1 MQTPHRLSM
10 IVLAL
15 SFAWAAP
22 TIGQS
27 AGNDGSAAPQAQN
40 ANAPVFSAQEIDA
53 MVAPIAL
60 YPDALLSQVLMAA
73 TYPLEI
79 VQAARWSKSTGNAG
93 GDAALSKV
101 SDQTWDPSV
110 QSLVAFPKL
119 LTMMSD
125 QLDWTQKLGDAFLAQ
140 QGDVMDSIQRLRQQ
154 AQKAGNLNS
163 NTQQNVSTQGQ
174 TIVIE
179 PAQPNVIY
187 VPAYNPTVVYGTW
200 AYPSYPPVYYPG
212 VMSWYPGQAVV
223 NGLMWGA
230 GVAAAGAIFG
240 GFNWNNRDVNIN
252 VNNFNRISRNN
263 FYSGQGNSN
272 WKHNPQHRGAV
283 AYRDNGSRQK
293 YSTRDVN
300 AVNARNELRGHG
312 PAQGAGALAGDRA
325 PVRNAANA
333 GNTPVRNA
341 ANAGQ
346 APVRNAV
353 NANNAPARPAAA
365 APARNLEQNRPAP
378 QREAV
383 QQRAAQAQ
391 PAARAD
397 AFRGVDAGRQS
408 IDRGRASAA
417 AASRPNVGH
426 GGGRPGGGGGGGRM
440 HGRG

>member
-1 MQTPHRLSM
+1 M
-10 IVLAL
+10 IILAL
-15 SFAWAAP
+15 SVSWAAP
-22 TIGQS
+22 TIGQT
-27 AGNDGSAAPQAQN
+27 AGQAGSAAPQAQN
-40 ANAPVFSAQEIDA
+40 ANAPVFSAQEVDA
-53 MVAPIAL
+53 MVASIAL

-79 VQAARWSKSTGNAG
+79 VQAARWSKSTGNIG
-93 GDAALSKV
+93 GEAALNKV

-125 QLDWTQKLGDAFLAQ
+125 QLDWTQKIGDAFLAQ

-154 AQKAGNLNS
+154 AQKAGNLSSNS
-163 NTQQNVSTQGQ
+163 QQNVSTQGQ
-174 TIVIE
+174 TIMIE

-200 AYPSYPPVYYPG
+200 PYPSYPPVYYPG
-212 VMSWYPGQAVV
+212 VMSWYPGQALV

-230 GVAAAGAIFG
+230 GIAAAGAIFG

-293 YSTRDVN
+293 YSTRDVSAAN
-300 AVNARNELRGHG
+300 VRNEMRGHG
-312 PAQGAGALAGDRA
+312 PA
-325 PVRNAANA
+325 P
-333 GNTPVRNA
+333 T
-341 ANAGQ
+341 
-346 APVRNAV
+346 
-353 NANNAPARPAAA
+353 RPAAA
-365 APARNLEQNRPAP
+365 APARQLEQNRPAP

-391 PAARAD
+391 PAARSD

-426 GGGRPGGGGGGGRM
+426 GGGRPGGGGGGGGGRM

>member
-1 MQTPHRLSM
+1 MQTPYRLSM

-15 SFAWAAP
+15 TVVWAAP
-22 TIGQS
+22 TVGQS
-27 AGNDGSAAPQAQN
+27 AGDGTAAPQAQN

-79 VQAARWSKSTGNAG
+79 VQAARWSKSSGNTGG
-93 GDAALSKV
+93 EAALSKV

-110 QSLVAFPKL
+110 QSLVAFPQV

-154 AQKAGNLNS
+154 AQKAGNLTS

-174 TIVIE
+174 TIIIE
-179 PAQPNVIY
+179 PAQPNVVY
-187 VPAYNPTVVYGTW
+187 VPAYNPTVVYGAW

-252 VNNFNRISRNN
+252 VNNFNRINRNN
-263 FYSGQGNSN
+263 FYSGQGNSS

-283 AYRDNGSRQK
+283 AYRDNGSRQR
-293 YSTRDVN
+293 YSTRDAS
-300 AVNARNELRGHG
+300 AVNARNDLRGHG
-312 PAQGAGALAGDRA
+312 PAQGAGRPGDRTPA
-325 PVRNAANA
+325 RDGA
-333 GNTPVRNA
+333 GLGGG
-341 ANAGQ
+341 AGQ
-346 APVRNAV
+346 
-353 NANNAPARPAAA
+353 ARPAAA
-365 APARNLEQNRPAP
+365 PQRDALQNRPAAP
-378 QREAV
+378 QRDAL
-383 QQRAAQAQ
+383 QNRPAAPQRDALQNRAAQAQ

-426 GGGRPGGGGGGGRM
+426 GGGGGRPGGGGGGVRG

>member
-15 SFAWAAP
+15 SVTWAAP

-27 AGNDGSAAPQAQN
+27 AGQAGSAAPQAQN
-40 ANAPVFSAQEIDA
+40 ANAPVFSAQEVDA

-154 AQKAGNLNS
+154 AQKAGNLSS

-174 TIVIE
+174 TIIIE

-187 VPAYNPTVVYGTW
+187 VPAYNPTVVYGAW
-200 AYPSYPPVYYPG
+200 PYPSYPPVYYPG
-212 VMSWYPGQAVV
+212 VMSWYPGQALV

-230 GVAAAGAIFG
+230 GIAAAGAIFG

-293 YSTRDVN
+293 YSTRDVS

-312 PAQGAGALAGDRA
+312 PVQGGGALAGDRA

-333 GNTPVRNA
+333 
-341 ANAGQ
+341 
-346 APVRNAV
+346 
-353 NANNAPARPAAA
+353 NNAPARPAAA
-365 APARNLEQNRPAP
+365 APARPIEQNRPAP

-417 AASRPNVGH
+417 AASHPNVGH
-426 GGGRPGGGGGGGRM
+426 GGGRPGGGGGGGGGRM

>member
-1 MQTPHRLSM
+1 MQTPYRLSM

-15 SFAWAAP
+15 SVVWAAP
-22 TIGQS
+22 TLGQS
-27 AGNDGSAAPQAQN
+27 AGGGGSATPQSQN
-40 ANAPVFSAQEIDA
+40 ANAPVFSVQEIDA

-79 VQAARWSKSTGNAG
+79 VQAARWSKSTGNTG

-110 QSLVAFPKL
+110 QSLAAFPQL

-125 QLDWTQKLGDAFLAQ
+125 QLDWTQKIGDAFLAQ

-154 AQKAGNLNS
+154 AQKAGNLTS

-174 TIVIE
+174 TIIIE

-187 VPAYNPTVVYGTW
+187 VPAYNPTVVYGAW

-263 FYSGQGNSN
+263 FYSGQGNSS

-283 AYRDNGSRQK
+283 AYRDNGSRQR
-293 YSTRDVN
+293 YSTRDVS
-300 AVNARNELRGHG
+300 AVSARNDLRGHG
-312 PAQGAGALAGDRA
+312 PAQGGPRA
-325 PVRNAANA
+325 AD
-333 GNTPVRNA
+333 
-341 ANAGQ
+341 Q
-346 APVRNAV
+346 APVRQA
-353 NANNAPARPAAA
+353 AAA
-365 APARNLEQNRPAP
+365 APARNLDQNRPAASPVRNLEQNRPAAAP

-383 QQRAAQAQ
+383 QNRAAQAQ
-391 PAARAD
+391 PAARTD
-397 AFRGVDAGRQS
+397 AFKGVDAGRQS

-417 AASRPNVGH
+417 AASRPNVGQGG
-426 GGGRPGGGGGGGRM
+426 GGGRPGGGGGGARG

>member
-15 SFAWAAP
+15 TVAWAAP
-22 TIGQS
+22 VVGQS
-27 AGNDGSAAPQAQN
+27 SDANSAAAPQAQTP
-40 ANAPVFSAQEIDA
+40 AAPVFSAQEIDA

-60 YPDALLSQVLMAA
+60 YPDALLSQVLMAS

-79 VQAARWSKSTGNAG
+79 VQAARWSKSSGNTG
-93 GDAALSKV
+93 GDAALAKV

-110 QSLVAFPKL
+110 QSLVAFPQV

-140 QGDVMDSIQRLRQQ
+140 QGDVMDSVQRLRSQ
-154 AQKAGNLNS
+154 AQKAGNLAS

-174 TIVIE
+174 TIIIE
-179 PAQPNVIY
+179 PAQPNVVY
-187 VPAYNPTVVYGTW
+187 VPAYNPTVVYGAW

-212 VMSWYPGQAVV
+212 VMSWYPGQAMV

-252 VNNFNRISRNN
+252 VNNFNRINRNN

-272 WKHNPQHRGAV
+272 WRHNPQHRGAV
-283 AYRDNGSRQK
+283 AYRDNGSRQR
-293 YSTRDVN
+293 YASRDAG
-300 AVNARNELRGHG
+300 AVSARNEMRGHA
-312 PAQGAGALAGDRA
+312 PGARSAVG
-325 PVRNAANA
+325 A

-341 ANAGQ
+341 ANAG
-346 APVRNAV
+346 
-353 NANNAPARPAAA
+353 NAPARAAAAAPNRAAAA
-365 APARNLEQNRPAP
+365 APARNLEQHRPAP
-378 QREAV
+378 QRDAL
-383 QQRAAQAQ
+383 QNRAAQA
-391 PAARAD
+391 PVARGD
-397 AFRGVDAGRQS
+397 AFKGVDAGRKS
-408 IDRGRASAA
+408 IDRGRTSVA

-426 GGGRPGGGGGGGRM
+426 GGGGGGRLGGGGGGGRG

>member
-15 SFAWAAP
+15 TVAWVAP
-22 TIGQS
+22 VAGQS
-27 AGNDGSAAPQAQN
+27 AGADSAAASQAQN
-40 ANAPVFSAQEIDA
+40 PAAPVFSAQEIDA

-79 VQAARWSKSTGNAG
+79 VQAARWSKSSGNTG
-93 GDAALSKV
+93 GDAALAKV

-110 QSLVAFPKL
+110 QSLVAFPQV

-140 QGDVMDSIQRLRQQ
+140 QGDVMDSVQRLRSQ
-154 AQKAGNLNS
+154 AQKAGNLAS

-174 TIVIE
+174 TIIIE
-179 PAQPNVIY
+179 PAQPNVVY

-212 VMSWYPGQAVV
+212 VMSWYPGQAMV

-252 VNNFNRISRNN
+252 VNNFNRINRNN

-272 WKHNPQHRGAV
+272 WRHNPQHRGAV
-283 AYRDNGSRQK
+283 AYRDNGSRQR
-293 YSTRDVN
+293 YSSRDAS
-300 AVNARNELRGHG
+300 AVSARNEMRGHA
-312 PAQGAGALAGDRA
+312 PAARSAVGG
-325 PVRNAANA
+325 

-341 ANAGQ
+341 ANAG
-346 APVRNAV
+346 
-353 NANNAPARPAAA
+353 NAPARAAAA

-378 QREAV
+378 QREAL
-383 QQRAAQAQ
+383 QNRAAQA
-391 PAARAD
+391 PVARGD
-397 AFRGVDAGRQS
+397 AFKGVDAGRQS
-408 IDRGRASAA
+408 IDRGRASVA

-426 GGGRPGGGGGGGRM
+426 GGGGGRMGGGGGGGRG

>member
-1 MQTPHRLSM
+1 MQTPYRLSM
-10 IVLAL
+10 IILAL
-15 SFAWAAP
+15 SVSWAAP
-22 TIGQS
+22 TIGQT
-27 AGNDGSAAPQAQN
+27 AGQAGSAAPQAQN
-40 ANAPVFSAQEIDA
+40 ANAPVFSAQEVDA

-79 VQAARWSKSTGNAG
+79 VQAARWSKSTGNTG
-93 GDAALSKV
+93 GEAALNKV

-125 QLDWTQKLGDAFLAQ
+125 QLDWTQKIGDAFLAQ

-154 AQKAGNLNS
+154 AQKAGNLSSNS
-163 NTQQNVSTQGQ
+163 QQNVSTQGQ
-174 TIVIE
+174 TIIIE

-200 AYPSYPPVYYPG
+200 PYPSYPPVYYPG
-212 VMSWYPGQAVV
+212 VMSWYPGQTLV

-230 GVAAAGAIFG
+230 GIAAAGAIFG

-293 YSTRDVN
+293 YSTRDVS
-300 AVNARNELRGHG
+300 AANARNEMRGHG
-312 PAQGAGALAGDRA
+312 PA
-325 PVRNAANA
+325 P
-333 GNTPVRNA
+333 T
-341 ANAGQ
+341 
-346 APVRNAV
+346 
-353 NANNAPARPAAA
+353 RPAAA
-365 APARNLEQNRPAP
+365 AAPAPARQLEQNRPAP

-391 PAARAD
+391 PAARSD

-426 GGGRPGGGGGGGRM
+426 GGGRPGGGGGGGGRM

>member
-1 MQTPHRLSM
+1 MQTPYRFSM
-10 IVLAL
+10 IVVAL
-15 SFAWAAP
+15 SLAWAGP
-22 TIGQS
+22 TLGQS
-27 AGNDGSAAPQAQN
+27 SVSEGRSASQTQN
-40 ANAPVFSAQEIDA
+40 NNTSVFSAQQIEA
-53 MVAPIAL
+53 MLAPIAL

-79 VQAARWSKSTGNAG
+79 VQAARWSTSTGNTG
-93 GDAALSKV
+93 GDAALSRV

-125 QLDWTQKLGDAFLAQ
+125 QLDWTQKIGDAFLAQ
-140 QGDVMDSIQRLRQQ
+140 QGDVMEAVQRLRTQ
-154 AQKAGNLNS
+154 AQKTGNLSS
-163 NTQQNVSTQGQ
+163 NAQQTVSTEGQ
-174 TIVIE
+174 TIIIA
-179 PAQPNVIY
+179 PAQPDVIY

-240 GFNWNNRDVNIN
+240 GFNWNKRDVNIN

-283 AYRDNGSRQK
+283 AYRDNGSRQR
-293 YSTRDVN
+293 YSNRDAG
-300 AVNARNELRGHG
+300 AVSARNDLRGYA
-312 PAQGAGALAGDRA
+312 PVRAGNAGNAPIRNAATAGNVPA
-325 PVRNAANA
+325 PVRNAA
-333 GNTPVRNA
+333 A
-341 ANAGQ
+341 AP
-346 APVRNAV
+346 APVRNTA
-353 NANNAPARPAAA
+353 AAA
-365 APARNLEQNRPAP
+365 APARNLEQNRPAAS
-378 QREAV
+378 REAM
-383 QQRAAQAQ
+383 QNRPAQGA
-391 PAARAD
+391 PAARSD
-397 AFRGVDAGRQS
+397 AFRGVEAGRQP

-417 AASRPNVGH
+417 AASRPNAGQGGG
-426 GGGRPGGGGGGGRM
+426 GGGRGGGGGGGGGRG

>member
-15 SFAWAAP
+15 SVAWAAP
-22 TIGQS
+22 TIAQS
-27 AGNDGSAAPQAQN
+27 AGNTGSAAPQTQN
-40 ANAPVFSAQEIDA
+40 ANTSVFSVQEIDA

-79 VQAARWSKSTGNAG
+79 VQAARWSKSSGNAG

-101 SDQTWDPSV
+101 TDQTWDPSI

-154 AQKAGNLNS
+154 AQKAGNLSS

-174 TIVIE
+174 TIIIE

-293 YSTRDVN
+293 YSTRDAS

-312 PAQGAGALAGDRA
+312 P
-325 PVRNAANA
+325 
-333 GNTPVRNA
+333 
-341 ANAGQ
+341 
-346 APVRNAV
+346 
-353 NANNAPARPAAA
+353 APARPAAA

-391 PAARAD
+391 PRAEQAQPRAPQVQQRAAQAQPAARAD
-397 AFRGVDAGRQS
+397 AFKGVDAGRQS
-408 IDRGRASAA
+408 IDRGRASAGA
-417 AASRPNVGH
+417 VSRPNVGQ
-426 GGGRPGGGGGGGRM
+426 GGGRPGGGGGGGGRM
-440 HGRG
+440 QGRG

>member
-1 MQTPHRLSM
+1 MQTPYRLSM
-10 IVLAL
+10 IVFAL
-15 SFAWAAP
+15 SMAWASP
-22 TIGQS
+22 TIGQ
-27 AGNDGSAAPQAQN
+27 ATGNQGTAAPQGQN

-79 VQAARWSKSTGNAG
+79 VQAARWSKSTNNPG
-93 GDAALSKV
+93 GEAALSKV

-154 AQKAGNLNS
+154 AQKAGNLSS

-174 TIVIE
+174 TIIIE

-283 AYRDNGSRQK
+283 AYRDNGSRQR

-312 PAQGAGALAGDRA
+312 PAQGTGARAGERAPARPAANAGNA
-325 PVRNAANA
+325 PVRNAANV
-333 GNTPVRNA
+333 GNS
-341 ANAGQ
+341 
-346 APVRNAV
+346 
-353 NANNAPARPAAA
+353 PARPAAA

-378 QREAV
+378 QR
-383 QQRAAQAQ
+383 AAQTQ

>member
-1 MQTPHRLSM
+1 MQTPHRVSL
-10 IVLAL
+10 IVFAL
-15 SFAWAAP
+15 SVAWAAP
-22 TIGQS
+22 TVGQS
-27 AGNDGSAAPQAQN
+27 ATTNPAAAPQAQN

-60 YPDALLSQVLMAA
+60 YPDALLSQVFMAA

-79 VQAARWSKSTGNAG
+79 VQAARWSKSSGNTG
-93 GDAALSKV
+93 GDAALAKV

-110 QSLVAFPKL
+110 QSLVAFPQV

-125 QLDWTQKLGDAFLAQ
+125 QLDWTQKMGDAFLAQ
-140 QGDVMDSIQRLRQQ
+140 QGDVMDSVQRLRAQ

-163 NTQQNVSTQGQ
+163 NPQQNVSTQGQ
-174 TIVIE
+174 TIIIE
-179 PAQPNVIY
+179 PAQPNVVY

-212 VMSWYPGQAVV
+212 VMSWYPGQAMV

-252 VNNFNRISRNN
+252 VNNFNRINRNN
-263 FYSGQGNSN
+263 FYSGQGNSS

-283 AYRDNGSRQK
+283 AYRDNGSRQR
-293 YSTRDVN
+293 YSTRDAG
-300 AVNARNELRGHG
+300 AVSARNEMRGHA
-312 PAQGAGALAGDRA
+312 PAARGAVG
-325 PVRNAANA
+325 A

-341 ANAGQ
+341 ANAG
-346 APVRNAV
+346 
-353 NANNAPARPAAA
+353 NAPARAAAAAPNRAAAA

-378 QREAV
+378 QRENL
-383 QQRAAQAQ
+383 QNRAAQA
-391 PAARAD
+391 PAARGD
-397 AFRGVDAGRQS
+397 AFKGVDAGRQP
-408 IDRGRASAA
+408 IDRGRASVA

-426 GGGRPGGGGGGGRM
+426 GGGGGGRLGGGGGGGGRG

>member
-1 MQTPHRLSM
+1 MQTPYRLSM
-10 IVLAL
+10 IILAL
-15 SFAWAAP
+15 SVSWAAP
-22 TIGQS
+22 TIGQT
-27 AGNDGSAAPQAQN
+27 AGQAGSAAPQAQN
-40 ANAPVFSAQEIDA
+40 ANAPVFSAQEVDA
-53 MVAPIAL
+53 MVASIAL

-79 VQAARWSKSTGNAG
+79 VQAARWSKSTGNIG
-93 GDAALSKV
+93 GEAALNKV

-125 QLDWTQKLGDAFLAQ
+125 QLDWTQKIGDAFLAQ

-154 AQKAGNLNS
+154 AQKAGNLSSNS
-163 NTQQNVSTQGQ
+163 QQNVSTQGQ
-174 TIVIE
+174 TIMIE

-200 AYPSYPPVYYPG
+200 PYPSYPPVYYPG
-212 VMSWYPGQAVV
+212 VMSWYPGQALV

-230 GVAAAGAIFG
+230 GIAAAGAIFG

-293 YSTRDVN
+293 YSTRDVSAAN
-300 AVNARNELRGHG
+300 VRNEMRGHG
-312 PAQGAGALAGDRA
+312 PA
-325 PVRNAANA
+325 P
-333 GNTPVRNA
+333 T
-341 ANAGQ
+341 
-346 APVRNAV
+346 
-353 NANNAPARPAAA
+353 RPAAA
-365 APARNLEQNRPAP
+365 APARQLEQNRPAP

-391 PAARAD
+391 PAARSD

-426 GGGRPGGGGGGGRM
+426 GGGRPGGGGGGGGGRM

>member
-1 MQTPHRLSM
+1 MQIPHRLS
-10 IVLAL
+10 ILVLAL
-15 SFAWAAP
+15 SVGWAAP
-22 TIGQS
+22 TLGQS
-27 AGNDGSAAPQAQN
+27 ASADGASSAQSQGASTA
-40 ANAPVFSAQEIDA
+40 VFSAQEIDS
-53 MVAPIAL
+53 MMAPIAL

-79 VQAARWSKSTGNAG
+79 VQAARWSKSTNNPG

-110 QSLVAFPKL
+110 QSLVAFPKV

-125 QLDWTQKLGDAFLAQ
+125 QLDWTQKVGDAFLAQ

-154 AQKAGNLNS
+154 AQKAGNLSSNS
-163 NTQQNVSTQGQ
+163 QQNVSTQGQ

-179 PAQPNVIY
+179 PAQPSVVY
-187 VPAYNPTVVYGTW
+187 VPAYNPTVVYGAW

-263 FYSGQGNSN
+263 FYSGQGNSS

-283 AYRDNGSRQK
+283 AYRDNGSRQR
-293 YSTRDVN
+293 YTTRDAN
-300 AVNARNELRGHG
+300 AVSARNEMRGHG
-312 PAQGAGALAGDRA
+312 PAQGARAGGGTGANA

-333 GNTPVRNA
+333 GN
-341 ANAGQ
+341 
-346 APVRNAV
+346 
-353 NANNAPARPAAA
+353 APARAAAA
-365 APARNLEQNRPAP
+365 APAKKLEQNRPAP
-378 QREAV
+378 QRDAV
-383 QQRAAQAQ
+383 QNRPAPQRDAVQNRAAQAK

-397 AFRGVDAGRQS
+397 AFKGVDAGRQS

-426 GGGRPGGGGGGGRM
+426 GGGGRPGGGHGAGHGGPR
-440 HGRG
+440 GRG

>member
-1 MQTPHRLSM
+1 MHNPYRLSM
-10 IVLAL
+10 IVLAF
-15 SFAWAAP
+15 SVVWAAP
-22 TIGQS
+22 TVGQS
-27 AGNDGSAAPQAQN
+27 AGGNGSAASQSQHAD
-40 ANAPVFSAQEIDA
+40 APVFSAQEIDA

-79 VQAARWSKSTGNAG
+79 VQAARWSKSNGNKG

-110 QSLVAFPKL
+110 QSLVAFPQL

-154 AQKAGNLNS
+154 AQKAGNLSS

-174 TIVIE
+174 TIIIE
-179 PAQPNVIY
+179 PAQPNVVY
-187 VPAYNPTVVYGTW
+187 VPAYNPTVVYGAW

-252 VNNFNRISRNN
+252 VNNFNRINRNN
-263 FYSGQGNSN
+263 FYSGQGNSS

-283 AYRDNGSRQK
+283 AYRDNGSRQR
-293 YSTRDVN
+293 YSTRDAS
-300 AVNARNELRGHG
+300 AVSARNDLRGHG
-312 PAQGAGALAGDRA
+312 PAQGAAHAG
-325 PVRNAANA
+325 P
-333 GNTPVRNA
+333 G
-341 ANAGQ
+341 AGQ
-346 APVRNAV
+346 ARA
-353 NANNAPARPAAA
+353 AAA
-365 APARNLEQNRPAP
+365 APARSLEHNRPAAAP
-378 QREAV
+378 QREAL
-383 QQRAAQAQ
+383 QNRAAQAQ

-397 AFRGVDAGRQS
+397 AFKGVDAGRQS

-426 GGGRPGGGGGGGRM
+426 GGGGGRPGGGGGGARG